1 MQEEREN
8 EDVKSDNKGYQ
19 DGEKIQEE
27 KKAKKSV
34 RKRTA
39 KKTDISSESV
49 SEKSEKDSF
58 SAPVTTVENKKE
70 NADTSPPETETGIE
84 EKNETDSAPKADA
97 VNRDISDNATLVT
110 EQAPETNDM
119 PKEEKATEPTASDLA
134 EETKFI
140 IPEAVTFFVTET
152 DEAEDEHTPL
162 PENTITTNE
171 NGLLNVEH
179 FSDYKSKE
187 SESSEQ
193 PVSEAEEVYEE
204 FHTEAYEDLTIL
216 EDEEPEEEV
225 STPPKQ
231 KYEDPDRE
239 RFNPKKP
246 RKVDGRFDF
255 LELFIFT
262 LLAVVL
268 LTTFVFRHSVVEGHS
283 MQNTLQDGE
292 HLIISNLFYTP
303 KKGDIVVCHDKASGH
318 QAPIVKRIIATEGD
332 TIEIRIN
339 KDAPQ
344 DKKER
349 FTVLVNDE
357 PLTEDYVFVDGLVL
371 ANGWEEYPG
380 LEKTTVPDGMLF
392 VMGDHRNNSSDSRDI
407 RDGSPNFIRED
418 SVLGKVILRFYPF
431 SEFGTVD

>member
-1 MQEEREN
+1 MQDTNKSEEIVKASKN
-8 EDVKSDNKGYQ
+8 EDD
-19 DGEKIQEE
+19 
-27 KKAKKSV
+27 ALSV
-34 RKRTA
+34 TVELTTDSSE
-39 KKTDISSESV
+39 KTDTALP
-49 SEKSEKDSF
+49 K
-58 SAPVTTVENKKE
+58 
-70 NADTSPPETETGIE
+70 NA
-84 EKNETDSAPKADA
+84 
-97 VNRDISDNATLVT
+97 L
-110 EQAPETNDM
+110 
-119 PKEEKATEPTASDLA
+119 EPTASDLA

-152 DEAEDEHTPL
+152 DEAEGEHTPL

-216 EDEEPEEEV
+216 EDEEPEEEA
-225 STPPKQ
+225 SNPPKQ

-303 KKGDIVVCHDKASGH
+303 KKGDIVVCHDKSSGH